1 MRLKDTWTK
10 HVPPEKLAAYK
21 QLITEGIISNPHVVF
36 ARQEGVTLIEYDSDL
51 SHEIVISELKK
62 RMKGENNG

>member
-10 HVPPEKLAAYK
+10 HVPPEKQAAYK
-21 QLITEGIISNPHVVF
+21 QLIAEGIISNPHVVY